1 MKKPIKIS
9 ALLLLPI
16 LLVSC
21 GLFANFGKADVRI
34 DIAPVASAG
43 IGDTYARIYMNA
55 DGKLFPLDA
64 ENGYLAALV
73 SEFEPTT
80 IIIEGIPV
88 GPSYQVLMSIG
99 SQQDG
104 WFDTWEWGESAE
116 FTLEPGV
123 NTPVSMSMQ
132 GSPFG
137 NTFDLAGK
145 SLVDVEVVGGTIYT
159 AEAGTLWD
167 STSLFSTFNPTP
179 IEPGYTANSLTE
191 GIDFGTGS
199 ARLWI
204 NSNKGVLPFYV
215 TVAPVFDTAFSVKLG
230 AVPVLDSA
238 TRPSGSDHVVYF
250 RRSGG
255 LGGTFVFSD
264 VPDSPELWEWV
275 NLDSEEV
282 YDLITLSSMDGSDGY
297 FAAPGGSFRLPQ
309 PFLQD
314 ATPTIAEHKLPLKPP
329 AKVLSWELMYDNY
342 GDGDLLFLGTE
353 DGAWQVSINGG
364 FWEPASL
371 QRIAGTEG
379 EAILMTETFTSAGYQ
394 FAAFLSPTALYL
406 YTSMGPSLTRYPL
419 AAGLPGGVTGMD
431 FTVEFGSSVYL
442 MISSEE
448 GLFYVYVTGLPV

>member
-1 MKKPIKIS
+1 
-9 ALLLLPI
+9 LLLPI

-145 SLVDVEVVGGTIYT
+145 SLVDVEVVGGTIYA
-159 AEAGTLWD
+159 AEASTLWD
-167 STSLFSTFNPTP
+167 STSLFSTFSPTP
-179 IEPGYTANSLTE
+179 IEPGYTANSLTD
-191 GIDFGTGS
+191 GIDFDTGS

-204 NSNKGVLPFYV
+204 NSNKGILPFYV
-215 TVAPVFDTAFSVKLG
+215 SVAPVFDTTFSTNLG
-230 AVPVLDSA
+230 TIQVLDST
-238 TRPSGSDHVVYF
+238 TRSVSGGHVLYF
-250 RRSGG
+250 SRAGG
-255 LGGTFVFSD
+255 LGGVYADND
-264 VPDSPELWEWV
+264 VPDPANWTWV
-275 NLDSEEV
+275 NLDGEEV
-282 YDLITLSSMDGSDGY
+282 YDLITLSPGDGY
-297 FAAPGGSFRLPQ
+297 FAAAGGSFRLPQ
-309 PFLQD
+309 SFLED
-314 ATPTIAEHKLPLKPP
+314 ATPSIAEHKAPLNPP
-329 AKVLSWELMYDNY
+329 AKVLSWELMYDNS

-353 DGAWQVSINGG
+353 DGAWQVTVNGG
-364 FWEPASL
+364 VWETP

-379 EAILMTETFTSAGYQ
+379 EAIIMTETFTSGSNQ
-394 FAAFLSPTALYL
+394 FAAFLSPLALYV
-406 YTSMGPSLTRYPL
+406 YADIFGGPTTLSRYPFYS
-419 AAGLPGGVTGMD
+419 GLPEEVTGMD
-431 FTVEFGSSVYL
+431 FAVEFGSSVYL
-442 MISSEE
+442 MISGE
-448 GLFYVYVTGLPV
+448 GGLYYVYAGPADIPV